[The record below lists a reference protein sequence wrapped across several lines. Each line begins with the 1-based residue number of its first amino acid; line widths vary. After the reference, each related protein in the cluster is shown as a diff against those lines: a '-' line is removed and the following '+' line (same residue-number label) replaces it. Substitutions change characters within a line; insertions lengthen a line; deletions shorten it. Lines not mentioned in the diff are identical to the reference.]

1 MPERMRLVSLKMPEA
16 MIEAL
21 DRLVEMRLHPNR
33 SEAIRVAIRDLI
45 LRELGG
51 W

>member
-1 MPERMRLVSLKMPEA
+1 MAVNTKMISVKMPEA

-21 DRLVEMRLHPNR
+21 DRLVELGFHPSR
-33 SEAIRVAIRDLI
+33 SEAIRCAVRDLI
-45 LRELGG
+45 FKELGR